1 MGFPSGFC
9 NGYCIRYQQEKFEGL
24 IPRERNATA
33 HKISPKLLEE
43 AIRLFRQGAQA
54 KHQHHTNF
62 GGGEKAEPGRL
73 THTTLH
79 EVLAGKWYS
88 ASVMR
93 RYLSQKCVTQRWG
106 PVHCNDL
113 WQGYTKTS
121 PQLKAGE
128 DSVDTHLYYL
138 VDDATRCILGW
149 SCPSPGAGIGGTGA
163 AHVAPALWGTSEN
176 IPGGGGH
183 VSQAV
188 GGTGLWTHG
197 HSSTPYSATQFSVYG
212 ASRGPESW
220 WNCFFWISPNSRR
233 TPRRN

>member
-43 AIRLFRQGAQA
+43 DIRLFRQGAQA

-138 VDDATRCILGW
+138 VDDATRCIFGVEFPITWSRNWWNGCCTCCSGALGYLREYTWGRGARIASGGWNRFVDARAFIYSVQRHAVLGVW
-149 SCPSPGAGIGGTGA
+149 SEPGAGVLVELFLLDLA
-163 AHVAPALWGTSEN
+163 
-176 IPGGGGH
+176 
-183 VSQAV
+183 
-188 GGTGLWTHG
+188 
-197 HSSTPYSATQFSVYG
+197 
-212 ASRGPESW
+212 
-220 WNCFFWISPNSRR
+220 
-233 TPRRN
+233 